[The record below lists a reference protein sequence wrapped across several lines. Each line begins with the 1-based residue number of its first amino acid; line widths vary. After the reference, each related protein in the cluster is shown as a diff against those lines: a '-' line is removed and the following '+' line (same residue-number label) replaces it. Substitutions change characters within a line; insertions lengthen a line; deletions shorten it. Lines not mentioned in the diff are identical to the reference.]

1 MTVPSF
7 FHNDETV
14 PADPKRSVA
23 GIAVRDGKIFIAQRV
38 PGGSLSECWEFPG
51 GKVEGNESDEEA
63 LIREFHEEFGI
74 GIKTGKH
81 IGSAGFIHKNI
92 LRCLNAYEVFFQDE
106 KFHLCEHTRW
116 RWAVID
122 DIEKLDFADS
132 DRKLFP
138 AIKKFLTAE
147 R

>member
-1 MTVPSF
+1 MTDSSS
-7 FHNDETV
+7 FHNDETI

-51 GKVEGNESDEEA
+51 GKAEGNESDEEA

-74 GIKTGKH
+74 EIKTGKH
-81 IGSAGFIHKNI
+81 IGSAWFTHKDI
-92 LRCLNAYEVFFQDE
+92 PRELNAYEIFFQNE
-106 KFHLCEHTRW
+106 HFHLCEHTRW
-116 RWAVID
+116 RWSAID

-132 DRKLFP
+132 DRKLFS
-138 AIKKFLTAE
+138 AIRKFLDS
-147 R
+147 